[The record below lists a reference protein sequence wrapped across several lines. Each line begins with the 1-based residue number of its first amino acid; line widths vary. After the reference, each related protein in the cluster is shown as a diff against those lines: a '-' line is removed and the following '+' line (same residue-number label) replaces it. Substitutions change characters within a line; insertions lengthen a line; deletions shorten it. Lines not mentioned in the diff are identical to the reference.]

1 MTTEII
7 YGEWLRKELDQ
18 RQWSDAQ
25 FAKMIGKSRSVVWR
39 ICNRLNKKEDPET
52 CVAIARTLGKSP
64 VTVFRIAKILPE
76 EPATIPLDDF
86 IEALSKVPEAE
97 QEEVLEYA
105 IAIANTKTTFEK

>member
-25 FAKMIGKSRSVVWR
+25 FAKMIGKSRSVIGR

-52 CVAIARTLGKSP
+52 CVAIARVLGKSP
-64 VTVFRIAKILPE
+64 VTVFRIAKILPP
-76 EPATIPLDDF
+76 EPVTIPLDDF
-86 IEALSKVPEAE
+86 TESLSRVPEE
-97 QEEVLEYA
+97 GQKEVLKYA
-105 IAIANTKTTFEK
+105 VAIANTRISLQK